1 MTEPRVDQ
9 SGTSR
14 HGTNGRAYAADTSGV
29 SDEGADGAPQRGR
42 EFSLKSF
49 KCFARQHPLL
59 VGMGAAGI
67 GAAVVTL
74 GAGYVLY
81 RGAQR
86 TLPMRAVKLARLLVA
101 F

>member
-1 MTEPRVDQ
+1 MTEQRLEE
-9 SGTSR
+9 SGAAHQR
-14 HGTNGRAYAADTSGV
+14 TNGRAYSTETPQAGDGSGALP
-29 SDEGADGAPQRGR
+29 EGR

-59 VGMGAAGI
+59 VGVGAAGI

-86 TLPMRAVKLARLLVA
+86 SLPMRAFKLARLLA
-101 F
+101 TF

>member
-1 MTEPRVDQ
+1 MTEQRLDESAAQ
-9 SGTSR
+9 YS
-14 HGTNGRAYAADTSGV
+14 GTNGRAYSTDVPHDAAP
-29 SDEGADGAPQRGR
+29 DERDLGPQGR

-49 KCFARQHPLL
+49 KTFARQHPLL
-59 VGMGAAGI
+59 VGIGAAGI
-67 GAAVVTL
+67 GATVVTL

-86 TLPMRAVKLARLLVA
+86 TLPMRAFKLARLLVT